1 MMAKDLTIYK
11 IYRKE
16 YESKL
21 NELDKD
27 KIKIIKSKKSR
38 KEKLRLH
45 RKNTVEKLYIIC
57 QILKRT
63 YMFYQRL
70 YFDSD
75 HYRSLKLE

>member
-11 IYRKE
+11 IHRKE

-57 QILKRT
+57 
-63 YMFYQRL
+63 
-70 YFDSD
+70 
-75 HYRSLKLE
+75 